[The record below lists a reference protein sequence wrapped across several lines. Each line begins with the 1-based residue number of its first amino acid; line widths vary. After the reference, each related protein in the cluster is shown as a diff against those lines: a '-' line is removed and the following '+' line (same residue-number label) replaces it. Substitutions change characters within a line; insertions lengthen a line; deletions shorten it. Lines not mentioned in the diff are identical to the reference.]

1 MKQIILTALFAV
13 LVLGVYGCADDGA
26 KNGSTSSGN
35 TGAGDIGTG
44 PNQVGTD
51 TNPIDLNTYN
61 CAYDSYSGGYK
72 LTNTQIDSEI
82 AKKYPMNMDVLFYD
96 NRDTWGE
103 LTKKYNIHYDG
114 HRDGTK
120 YVIVEDTTLNGVLN
134 DYFYFFNI
142 ADSAKLKELK
152 ECAGISSAYDITV
165 ACINAVN
172 NAGYLDKLAYTVDMD
187 KLKSNCGK

>member
-26 KNGSTSSGN
+26 KNGSISSGN
-35 TGAGDIGTG
+35 TGAGGIGIGTD
-44 PNQVGTD
+44 QVGTD
-51 TNPIDLNTYN
+51 TNPIDLNTYT

-152 ECAGISSAYDITV
+152 ECAE
-165 ACINAVN
+165 
-172 NAGYLDKLAYTVDMD
+172 
-187 KLKSNCGK
+187 